1 MAALATSDD
10 VVTVLG
16 RALTD
21 DESARVGAELDKASA
36 FIRAETRRP
45 FDATEVTVSRKVRDN
60 GTVLLV
66 DADTVSAVVEVDC
79 DGDATTLD
87 AADWTQRG
95 SKVYGLTPRRWVE
108 VTHTRDATVPAELVD
123 LCAQIATVGLASDV
137 KPGVE
142 SQTVTKGPFSESYTF
157 RDGATSSL
165 LSADQVAVLRR
176 HSRPKIGSVPLL

>member
-1 MAALATSDD
+1 MAALATSAD

-16 RALTD
+16 RALTA
-21 DESARVGAELDKASA
+21 DESNRVDAELDKASA
-36 FIRAETRRP
+36 FIRAESRRP
-45 FDATEVTVSRKVRDN
+45 FDATEVTVARKVRDN
-60 GTVLLV
+60 GTILLV
-66 DADTVSAVVEVDC
+66 DADTVSAVVAVDC
-79 DGDATTLD
+79 DGEATTLATD
-87 AADWTQRG
+87 DWTQRG
-95 SKVYGLTPRRWVE
+95 SKVYGLTPRTWVE

-123 LCAQIATVGLASDV
+123 LCAQIVAAAIVSDV

-157 RDGATSSL
+157 RDGSTTSL